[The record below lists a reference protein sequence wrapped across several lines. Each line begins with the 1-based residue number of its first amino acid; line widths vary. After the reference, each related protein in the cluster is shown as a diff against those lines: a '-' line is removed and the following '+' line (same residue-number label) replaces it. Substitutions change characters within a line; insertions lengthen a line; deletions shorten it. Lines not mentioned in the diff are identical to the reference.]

1 MNPSTVP
8 HQYIDRNSLQVI
20 TEKPIGDRSIQFIYN
35 SLRESA
41 PMMFRALT
49 SGRMS
54 SLLGFF
60 HYDMPGNSNK
70 NGKELFSRFGA
81 DWQECVEPLDFYDS
95 HRKFFERRIRYWET
109 RPMNRKQTTIVSPA
123 DSRVLLGSFTETST
137 LFIKDKFFD
146 LQELL
151 GPDSSW
157 HPRFRGGDFAVFRL
171 TPDKYH
177 YNHLPVSGR
186 VVGIYNVDGRYH
198 SCNPSALIATASLYS
213 KNRRVVTI
221 IDTDVE
227 GGTAIGLVAMVE
239 IVALMIGDIVQSYSE
254 ERYDNPQNVH
264 PGQMV
269 KRGCPK
275 SLFRPGSST
284 DVLIFEPGRIAFAE
298 DLIKNSQ
305 RCDVQ
310 SRFTSGF
317 NRPLVETDVAVRSAI
332 AEPVQFADLRQTQKF

>member
-1 MNPSTVP
+1 MNLVT
-8 HQYIDRNSLQVI
+8 HQYIDRNSLQVV
-20 TEKPIGDRSIQFIYN
+20 TEKPIGDRAIQFLYN

-41 PMMFRALT
+41 PPMFRALT

-54 SLLGFF
+54 SLLGFL
-60 HYDMPGNSNK
+60 HYDMPGRGVRHAK
-70 NGKELFSRFGA
+70 DLFSRFGA
-81 DWQECVEPLDFYDS
+81 EWQECVEPPEYFDS
-95 HRKFFERRIRYWET
+95 HRKFFERQIRYWET
-109 RPMNRKQTTIVSPA
+109 RPMNRNPATIVSPA
-123 DSRVLLGSFTETST
+123 DSRVLIGSFAETSS
-137 LFIKDKFFD
+137 LFIKDKFFG

-151 GPDSSW
+151 GQDSSW
-157 HPRFRGGDFAVFRL
+157 HPRFLGGDFAVFRL

-177 YNHLPVSGR
+177 YNHLPVNGR
-186 VVGIYNVDGRYH
+186 VVAIYTVDGHYH
-198 SCNPSALIATASLYS
+198 SCNPSALIAMASLYS

-239 IVALMIGDIVQSYSE
+239 IVALMIGDIIQCYSE
-254 ERYDNPQNVH
+254 ERYQNPREIR

-284 DVLIFEPGRIAFAE
+284 DVLIFEPDRIAFAE
-298 DLIKNSQ
+298 DLVKNSQ
-305 RCDVQ
+305 RRDVQ

-317 NRPLVETDVAVRSAI
+317 NRPLVETDVVVRSSI
-332 AEPVQFADLRQTQKF
+332 AEPLRHGDTFC